1 MLIAPI
7 FTIIGKV
14 FAAKSGILPVF
25 WGVLGSLF
33 LLAYWIRRKNFHL
46 KYSYRQ
52 SLNFMIIYIK
62 LSIKKELNMTLRE
75 KYGQWGIILGATEGV
90 GKAFAE

>member
-1 MLIAPI
+1 MLIATI

-33 LLAYWIRRKNFHL
+33 FILIGLLD
-46 KYSYRQ
+46 
-52 SLNFMIIYIK
+52 
-62 LSIKKELNMTLRE
+62 KKEELSS
-75 KYGQWGIILGATEGV
+75 KI
-90 GKAFAE
+90 